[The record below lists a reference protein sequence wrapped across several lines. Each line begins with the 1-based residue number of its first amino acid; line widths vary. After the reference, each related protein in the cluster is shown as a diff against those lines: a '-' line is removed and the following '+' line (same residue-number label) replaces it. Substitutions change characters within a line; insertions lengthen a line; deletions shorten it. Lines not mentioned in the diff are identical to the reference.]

1 MESSQEIAEIQE
13 DTAPPVPFIKGKF
26 AIFETPD
33 GGLHIAYR
41 ADGAD
46 EDKHIALPAAMVKM
60 ANMAANGTGPMA
72 GMLGKL
78 VG

>member
-1 MESSQEIAEIQE
+1 MR
-13 DTAPPVPFIKGKF
+13 GKF

-41 ADGAD
+41 LIDPETGMESG
-46 EDKHIALPAAMVKM
+46 EDKHLALPASMVKM